1 MTTKTLNFFT
11 NCISIHRSSSPFGKY
26 SYIGVELVYT
36 HLSLIGNGCM
46 LSEIDGL
53 RDVVGE
59 DDGVI
64 LGKTLGSLLG
74 VFDG

>member
-1 MTTKTLNFFT
+1 
-11 NCISIHRSSSPFGKY
+11 
-26 SYIGVELVYT
+26 
-36 HLSLIGNGCM
+36 M